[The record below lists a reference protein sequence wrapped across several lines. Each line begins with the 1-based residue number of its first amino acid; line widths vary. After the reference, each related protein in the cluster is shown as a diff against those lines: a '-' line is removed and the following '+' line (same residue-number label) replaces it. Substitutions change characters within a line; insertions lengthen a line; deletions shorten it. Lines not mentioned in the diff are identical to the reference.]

1 MHTANIAA
9 RLASPSDKCRHR
21 QENRQHTTARAY
33 TFFALTVCVLL
44 STTTPVLGFATY
56 DHVWGG
62 EYELLITKVHD
73 EYWHITYRY
82 ADDCIGKEKKINDE
96 DMEKAITKA
105 LRVWLQPL
113 RDLQTEKP
121 IVNDFRFNQVSY
133 ESTSPDMRVKH
144 YCSYGTSQ
152 ARLNHPPELVMRTG
166 VTEVT
171 PHFMYMLIHEMG
183 HAFGLA
189 DTYVGGSKKSTGG
202 LDKTVGTQPASIMA
216 SLFVESIELGI
227 IPKDDWDDLKYISQD
242 DANGIVWLYKYYHE
256 NQPLEDCYFPDYTF
270 QENPRGCVP
279 IHPIIFELKHGNR
292 HLAIRTIRQDPTLDI
307 NVRDSHDYTA
317 LDYTVI
323 HEYKT
328 VFLNLLYYH
337 KNIANAAGR
346 DGHTALHLA
355 AAGGYEFGVE
365 KLLAH
370 EDIDVNPV
378 DAEKRAPLHRAAEHG
393 HLGVVQLL
401 LTHKA
406 IDVNIRDSKGQT
418 ALQVA
423 EKHGHAA
430 IVKHLLAHP
439 GIHVH
444 QSVDVNAD
452 GVVNILDV
460 VSVASRLGGRGS
472 STADLNG
479 DGIVNIQDLVLVAS
493 ALD

>member
-1 MHTANIAA
+1 MTITGI
-9 RLASPSDKCRHR
+9 LPTGLP
-21 QENRQHTTARAY
+21 TTAVGWKR
-33 TFFALTVCVLL
+33 
-44 STTTPVLGFATY
+44 
-56 DHVWGG
+56 
-62 EYELLITKVHD
+62 IT
-73 EYWHITYRY
+73 
-82 ADDCIGKEKKINDE
+82 DE

-105 LRVWLQPL
+105 LQVWLQPL

-144 YCSYGTSQ
+144 YCSSGRSSASIAAIRPTLNLRTS
-152 ARLNHPPELVMRTG
+152 A
-166 VTEVT
+166 TEVI
-171 PHFMYMLIHEMG
+171 PHLMYLLIHEMG
-183 HAFGLA
+183 HTFGLA
-189 DTYVGGSKKSTGG
+189 DMYVGGSQKSTGG
-202 LDKTVGTQPASIMA
+202 LDKTAGTQPASIM
-216 SLFVESIELGI
+216 SGFFVESIEFSWI
-227 IPKDDWDDLKYISQD
+227 TTDDWDKLQYISQD

-270 QENPRGCVP
+270 QEKPRGCVP
-279 IHPIIFELKHGNR
+279 IYPIIFEFKHGNET
-292 HLAIRTIRQDPTLDI
+292 LGMKVITQDPNLDI
-307 NVRDSHDYTA
+307 NVRDSQDRTA

-323 HEYKT
+323 HEYKYA
-328 VFLNLLYYH
+328 LKKLWWL
-337 KNIANAAGR
+337 KNIEINAAGR

-393 HLGVVQLL
+393 HLGVVEQLL
-401 LTHKA
+401 AHKE
-406 IDVNIRDSKGQT
+406 IDVNLRNSEGQT
-418 ALQVA
+418 PLQVA
-423 EKHGHAA
+423 EEHGHDA
-430 IVKHLLAHP
+430 IVKRLLAHP

-460 VSVASRLGGRGS
+460 VSVASRLGGRGKYR
-472 STADLNG
+472 ADLNG